1 MRHRSAGSFSNFLR
15 RKRTSTKPEIKIR
28 SVYIPD
34 GTSRVETLGFQR
46 SGCRTASLFI
56 EKALGSRISEQLKPA
71 FYQQSEQHQQY
82 RYIGE
87 SE

>member
-1 MRHRSAGSFSNFLR
+1 M
-15 RKRTSTKPEIKIR
+15 KPQIDI
-28 SVYIPD
+28 IIGPD
-34 GTSRVETLGFQR
+34 GTSRVETLGFQG

-71 FYQQSEQHQQY
+71 FYQQSDQHQQH
-82 RYIGE
+82 RHIGE